1 MTPKRFYLAVLGMA
15 LLLVGACSS
24 QTSSSTSA
32 GDGTTTTEVMTTS
45 TSSTPTTSTTT
56 SLVTTTTT
64 LASTTTSLPPFPSPK
79 SQLEH
84 GGEAW
89 AVYLAV
95 AGDFA
100 DPSLDE
106 AAATA
111 QSYGFFAGATDI
123 NCDQG
128 AAEAVGLAPGGSEAV
143 VGVYFD
149 SEVDANQFVLAIE
162 ARGHAVA
169 GVGLVQTFCL
179 D

>member
-1 MTPKRFYLAVLGMA
+1 MTPRRFRFAALGAAM
-15 LLLVGACSS
+15 LLVGACSS
-24 QTSSSTSA
+24 GTSSSTTTGEAS
-32 GDGTTTTEVMTTS
+32 TTTEAMVTS
-45 TSSTPTTSTTT
+45 TSSAPTTSTTT
-56 SLVTTTTT
+56 MLDTTTTT
-64 LASTTTSLPPFPSPK
+64 LSSTTTSLPPFPSAE

-84 GGEAW
+84 GGESW

-100 DPSLDE
+100 DPALDE

-128 AAEAVGLAPGGSEAV
+128 AAEAVGVAPGGSEAV

-149 SEVDANQFVLAIE
+149 SELDANQFVVAIE
-162 ARGHAVA
+162 ARGHEVV

>member
-1 MTPKRFYLAVLGMA
+1 MTPKRFRLAALGLAM
-15 LLLVGACSS
+15 LVVGACSS
-24 QTSSSTSA
+24 ESSSSTTA
-32 GDGTTTTEVMTTS
+32 GDASTTTEAMATS

-56 SLVTTTTT
+56 PPATTTTT
-64 LASTTTSLPPFPSPK
+64 LASTTTSLPPFPNPK

-84 GGEAW
+84 GGESW

-95 AGDFA
+95 ADDFA
-100 DPSLDE
+100 DPALDE

-128 AAEAVGLAPGGSEAV
+128 AAEAVGVAPGGSET
-143 VGVYFD
+143 
-149 SEVDANQFVLAIE
+149 VLAIQ
-162 ARGHAVA
+162 ARGHPVV
-169 GVGLVQTFCL
+169 GTGLVQTFCL

>member
-1 MTPKRFYLAVLGMA
+1 MTSKRFHLAALSMA
-15 LLLVGACSS
+15 MLLVVGCSS
-24 QTSSSTSA
+24 ESSSSTTA
-32 GDGTTTTEVMTTS
+32 GNASTTTEAIATS

-56 SLVTTTTT
+56 PLATTTTA
-64 LASTTTSLPPFPSPK
+64 LASTTTTLPPFPVPN

-84 GGEAW
+84 GGESW

-95 AGDFA
+95 TDDFA
-100 DPSLDE
+100 DPALDE

-111 QSYGFFAGATDI
+111 QSYGFLAGATDI

-128 AAEAVGLAPGGSEAV
+128 AAEAVGVAPGGSEAV

-149 SEVDANQFVLAIE
+149 SELDANQFVLAIQ
-162 ARGHAVA
+162 ARGHPVA
-169 GVGLVQTFCL
+169 GTGLVQTFCL